1 MVAETKRNPPIT
13 PESFSRRARAGAQC
27 RSEYSS
33 RGARSPRAPPVNPTE
48 SPDPTM
54 RKLTSAL
61 LLATLALGVWS
72 PLTAQTP
79 APKAPAKKGSAMSSG
94 SWSPHLTTS
103 AKIDDNRVVLIYG
116 SPNLKDPKKDGA
128 VRKVWGGLVP
138 FGKIWRLGSDEAT
151 LLITQKDID
160 LGGTT
165 LPGGA
170 YSLYLQP
177 EADGSAKLVVN
188 KAVGQWGV
196 DPYPTATEFA
206 RIALK
211 KTELK
216 DTVEQFTMAVKRAPS
231 GGGVLSLA
239 WENLEYSAPY
249 ALKK

>member
-1 MVAETKRNPPIT
+1 MVILG
-13 PESFSRRARAGAQC
+13 SRVVCRA
-27 RSEYSS
+27 
-33 RGARSPRAPPVNPTE
+33 ARPLHLNPTHRIV
-48 SPDPTM
+48 M
-54 RKLTSAL
+54 RKFTAA
-61 LLATLALGVWS
+61 LLATAALCVLS

-79 APKAPAKKGSAMSSG
+79 APKAAAKKGAATSTG

-138 FGKIWRLGSDEAT
+138 YGKIWRLGSDEAT
-151 LLITQKDID
+151 LLITQKDIE
-160 LGGTT
+160 LGGTA
-165 LPGGA
+165 LPAGA

-188 KAVGQWGV
+188 KSIGQWGV

-211 KTELK
+211 KTELSA
-216 DTVEQFTMAVKRAPS
+216 TVEQFTMSVKKEAA
-231 GGGVLSLA
+231 GGGMLRLA
-239 WENLEYSAPY
+239 WENTEYSAPY
-249 ALKK
+249 AVKK

>member
-1 MVAETKRNPPIT
+1 
-13 PESFSRRARAGAQC
+13 
-27 RSEYSS
+27 
-33 RGARSPRAPPVNPTE
+33 
-48 SPDPTM
+48 M
-54 RKLTSAL
+54 RKFTPSLFLVTAAL
-61 LLATLALGVWS
+61 CVLS

-79 APKAPAKKGSAMSSG
+79 APKAAAKKGAATSTG

-103 AKIDDNRVVLIYG
+103 AKIDDNRVMLVYG

-151 LLITQKDID
+151 LLITQKDLE
-160 LGGTT
+160 LGGTA
-165 LPGGA
+165 LPAGA

-188 KAVGQWGV
+188 KAVGQWGA
-196 DPYPTATEFA
+196 DPYPAATEVA

-211 KTELK
+211 KTELPAS
-216 DTVEQFTMAVKRAPS
+216 VEQFTMSVKKAAA
-231 GGGVLSLA
+231 GGVLSLA

-249 ALKK
+249 AVKK

>member
-1 MVAETKRNPPIT
+1 
-13 PESFSRRARAGAQC
+13 
-27 RSEYSS
+27 
-33 RGARSPRAPPVNPTE
+33 
-48 SPDPTM
+48 M
-54 RKLTSAL
+54 RKFTSL
-61 LLATLALGVWS
+61 LLVATTALCVLA

-79 APKAPAKKGSAMSSG
+79 APKAAAKKGSATSSG

-103 AKIDDNRVVLIYG
+103 TKIDDNRVSVVYG

-151 LLITQKDID
+151 LLITQKDIE
-160 LGGTT
+160 LGGTA
-165 LPGGA
+165 LAAGA

-188 KAVGQWGV
+188 KAVGQWGA
-196 DPYPTATEFA
+196 DPYPAASEVA

-211 KTELK
+211 KTELPAS
-216 DTVEQFTMAVKRAPS
+216 VEQFTMSVKKAAA
-231 GGGVLSLA
+231 GGVLSLA

>member
-1 MVAETKRNPPIT
+1 
-13 PESFSRRARAGAQC
+13 
-27 RSEYSS
+27 
-33 RGARSPRAPPVNPTE
+33 
-48 SPDPTM
+48 M
-54 RKLTSAL
+54 RKFTSSL
-61 LLATLALGVWS
+61 LLVTAALAVLS

-79 APKAPAKKGSAMSSG
+79 APKAAAKKGAATSTG
-94 SWSPHLTTS
+94 SWSPHVTTS
-103 AKIDDNRVVLIYG
+103 TKIDDNRVVLIYG

-196 DPYPTATEFA
+196 DPYPAATEVA

-211 KTELK
+211 KTDLP
-216 DTVEQFTMAVKRAPS
+216 TAVEQFMMSVKKEGA
-231 GGGVLSLA
+231 GGMLRLS
-239 WENLEYSAPY
+239 WENIEYSAPY
-249 ALKK
+249 TLKK

>member
-1 MVAETKRNPPIT
+1 
-13 PESFSRRARAGAQC
+13 
-27 RSEYSS
+27 
-33 RGARSPRAPPVNPTE
+33 
-48 SPDPTM
+48 M
-54 RKLTSAL
+54 RKFTSL
-61 LLATLALGVWS
+61 LLVATTALCVLA

-79 APKAPAKKGSAMSSG
+79 APKAAAKKGSATSSG

-103 AKIDDNRVVLIYG
+103 TKIDDNRVSVVYG

-151 LLITQKDID
+151 LLITQKDIE
-160 LGGTT
+160 LGGTA
-165 LPGGA
+165 LAAGA

-188 KAVGQWGV
+188 KAVGQWGA
-196 DPYPTATEFA
+196 DPYPAASEVA

-211 KTELK
+211 KTELPAA
-216 DTVEQFTMAVKRAPS
+216 VEQFTMAVKKAAA

>member
-1 MVAETKRNPPIT
+1 
-13 PESFSRRARAGAQC
+13 
-27 RSEYSS
+27 
-33 RGARSPRAPPVNPTE
+33 
-48 SPDPTM
+48 M
-54 RKLTSAL
+54 RKFTPSLFFVTAAL
-61 LLATLALGVWS
+61 CVLS

-79 APKAPAKKGSAMSSG
+79 APKAAAKKGAATSTG

-103 AKIDDNRVVLIYG
+103 AKIDDNRVMLVYG

-151 LLITQKDID
+151 LLITQKDLE
-160 LGGTT
+160 LGGTA
-165 LPGGA
+165 LPAGA

-188 KAVGQWGV
+188 KAVGQWGA
-196 DPYPTATEFA
+196 DPYPAATEFA

-211 KTELK
+211 KTELPAS
-216 DTVEQFTMAVKRAPS
+216 VEQFTMSVKKAAA